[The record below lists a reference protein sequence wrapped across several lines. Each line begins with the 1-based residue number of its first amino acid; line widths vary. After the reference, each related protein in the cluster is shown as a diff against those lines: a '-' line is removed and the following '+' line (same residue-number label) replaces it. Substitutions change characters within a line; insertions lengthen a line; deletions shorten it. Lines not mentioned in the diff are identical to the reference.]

1 VVKGQLWRWSVLTA
15 LWLAATTTFGQTV
28 FPAAQTPVSFQ
39 QPSKVLTLQD
49 CLRLA
54 EFAPSAV
61 SVAERER
68 AIADR
73 DVSRARAAFMPRAEM
88 LNGFIYN
95 SPRLDD
101 RSTFSFLPSNGI
113 REYTTLGAVTQEF
126 DTSGRLRA
134 ELQRARAG
142 QDAAQLNFEIARRDL
157 RRAVTVAY
165 YRLLLTSHLVTVVGD
180 ALKESRGFE
189 SRARLLFE
197 GGEAAR
203 ADLVKASAQVAF
215 LQQALNAAELEAT
228 LANQELA
235 SFWTKDVDEPLR
247 IADALEEPQPAPTD
261 ESHDDVVP
269 FRQRLEFGLFDAERR
284 GFQAEEKIARSAL
297 KPQFGFV
304 FQYGLDSSALRL
316 RDRGYATYFTI
327 RVPVFDWFR
336 ARGESQQFQL
346 RAEQVETSRAVAER
360 TFSREYRNA
369 LARVK
374 QLYEQIGLTREQV
387 RLAEEDLKLS
397 RVRYEGGEGSAL
409 DVVTAQNQLAQAR
422 NNYYTS
428 VANYLNAKTD
438 LEVASGK

>member
-1 VVKGQLWRWSVLTA
+1 
-15 LWLAATTTFGQTV
+15 
-28 FPAAQTPVSFQ
+28 
-39 QPSKVLTLQD
+39 
-49 CLRLA
+49 
-54 EFAPSAV
+54 
-61 SVAERER
+61 
-68 AIADR
+68 
-73 DVSRARAAFMPRAEM
+73 
-88 LNGFIYN
+88 
-95 SPRLDD
+95 
-101 RSTFSFLPSNGI
+101 
-113 REYTTLGAVTQEF
+113 
-126 DTSGRLRA
+126 
-134 ELQRARAG
+134 
-142 QDAAQLNFEIARRDL
+142 
-157 RRAVTVAY
+157 
-165 YRLLLTSHLVTVVGD
+165 
-180 ALKESRGFE
+180 LKESQGFE

-235 SFWTKDVDEPLR
+235 SFWTKDVDEPLQ
-247 IADALEEPQPAPTD
+247 ITDSLEEPQPAPTD
-261 ESHDDVVP
+261 DPGDDVVP
-269 FRQRLEFGLFDAERR
+269 FRQRLEFGLFDAESR

-304 FQYGLDSSALRL
+304 FQYGLDSSALRI
-316 RDRGYATYFTI
+316 RDRGYAAYFTI

-336 ARGESQQFQL
+336 ARNQSKQFQL

-374 QLYEQIGLTREQV
+374 QLYEQIGLTREQI

-428 VANYLNAKTD
+428 VANYLNARVD
-438 LEVASGK
+438 LEMASGK

>member
-1 VVKGQLWRWSVLTA
+1 MHLFARRST
-15 LWLAATTTFGQTV
+15 LAAAFIALIS
-28 FPAAQTPVSFQ
+28 PSAWAQQ
-39 QPSKVLTLQD
+39 ADKVLTLQD

-54 EFAPSAV
+54 ESAPSTV
-61 SVAERER
+61 SVAEQQR

-73 DVSRARAAFMPRAEM
+73 DLTRARAAFMPQAEM

-101 RSTFSFLPSNGI
+101 RSTFSFLPANGI
-113 REYTTLGAVTQEF
+113 REYTTFGAVTQEF

-142 QDAAQLNFEIARRDL
+142 QDAARVNFEIARRDL
-157 RRAVTVAY
+157 RRAVTIAY
-165 YRLLLTSHLVTVVGD
+165 YRLLLTRHLVTVVGE
-180 ALKESRGFE
+180 ALKESQSFE
-189 SRARLLFE
+189 SRAKLLFE

-215 LQQALNAAELEAT
+215 LRQALNAAELEAK

-247 IADALEEPQPAPTD
+247 IADALEEPAPAPTD
-261 ESHDDVVP
+261 ESQEDVVP
-269 FRQRLEFGLFDAERR
+269 FQRRLEFNLFDAQRR
-284 GFQAEEKIARSAL
+284 GFQAEEKIAHSAL
-297 KPQFGFV
+297 MPQFGFV
-304 FQYGLDSSALRL
+304 FQYGLDSSALRI
-316 RDRGYATYFTI
+316 RDRGYAGYFTLRI
-327 RVPVFDWFR
+327 PVFDWFR
-336 ARGESQQFQL
+336 ARGESQQFHF
-346 RAEQVETSRAVAER
+346 RAEQVETNRAIAVR

-409 DVVTAQNQLAQAR
+409 DVVTAQNQLAQAH

-428 VANYLNAKTD
+428 VANYLNARTD
-438 LEVASGK
+438 LEVTSGK